1 MAVQSQRATAGILL
15 SEISQTENDKYCMI
29 LLICGIL
36 KIPQRDFPSGPVVKS
51 PPSNAGAVGSILG
64 WGTKIPHTAGCG
76 QKIKISKTWGKR
88 SFKYK

>member
-36 KIPQRDFPSGPVVKS
+36 KIPQRYFPSGPVVKS

-64 WGTKIPHTAGCG
+64 WGTKIPHAAGCG